1 MNSNIVE
8 CRKYDTDIGLE
19 ALWCLRLSPPLIDW
33 LIDWSNSVQRPCPH
47 TKIPTNLQHL
57 RYVTSARSYKMWQ
70 RNEYSQW
77 TLRDL
82 VNTDLTFWQHHLRYD
97 DMVLHRFYYYYYFL
111 SRPLEPV
118 TYKSDCS
125 SSIFPVNKTR
135 YKNCPNTETAM
146 WNKRVKTSIKAAVT
160 LMLFGSPLKVLA
172 NHNPGP

>member
-1 MNSNIVE
+1 
-8 CRKYDTDIGLE
+8 
-19 ALWCLRLSPPLIDW
+19 
-33 LIDWSNSVQRPCPH
+33 
-47 TKIPTNLQHL
+47 
-57 RYVTSARSYKMWQ
+57 
-70 RNEYSQW
+70 
-77 TLRDL
+77 

-97 DMVLHRFYYYYYFL
+97 DMVLHRFYYYYYYYFL

-135 YKNCPNTETAM
+135 YKNYPNTETAM
-146 WNKRVKTSIKAAVT
+146 RNKRVKTSIKAAVT